1 MEDNLIVDLYWARS
15 ENAIA
20 ETAAKYGRYCYSI
33 AYNILTN
40 VEDANEAVNDTW
52 LGAWNS
58 IPPHRP
64 SVLSTFLGKITRRV
78 SINKWDERNA
88 KKRGAGEIAL
98 ALDELVD
105 CVPSSQNVERTIE
118 RKELTRAINA
128 FLAQLSETERDI
140 FVCRYWF
147 MSSIKEISANFKI
160 SESNAKTSLFRTRKK
175 LYSYL
180 QEEGY

>member
-1 MEDNLIVDLYWARS
+1 MEDNLIVDLYWTRS

-20 ETAAKYGRYCYSI
+20 ETSAKYGRYCYFI

-40 VEDANEAVNDTW
+40 IEDANEAVNDTW

-88 KKRGAGEIAL
+88 KKRGTGEIAI
-98 ALDELVD
+98 ALDELSD
-105 CVPSSQNVERTIE
+105 CVPSSQNVERAIE
-118 RKELTRAINA
+118 LKELTRAINA

-147 MSSIKEISANFKI
+147 MHSIKEITSAFKI

-175 LYSYL
+175 LYSHL
-180 QEEGY
+180 QKEGY

>member
-1 MEDNLIVDLYWARS
+1 MEDNLIVDLYWTRS
-15 ENAIA
+15 ENAIV
-20 ETAAKYGRYCYSI
+20 ETSAKYGRYCYSI

-40 VEDANEAVNDTW
+40 IEDANEAVNDTW

-88 KKRGAGEIAL
+88 KKRGTGEIAI
-98 ALDELVD
+98 ALDELSD
-105 CVPSSQNVERTIE
+105 CVPSSQNVERAIE
-118 RKELTRAINA
+118 LKELTRAINA

-147 MSSIKEISANFKI
+147 MHSIKEIASAFKI

-180 QEEGY
+180 QKEGY

>member
-78 SINKWDERNA
+78 SINKWGERNA

-118 RKELTRAINA
+118 LKELTRAINA

-180 QEEGY
+180 QKEGY

>member
-1 MEDNLIVDLYWARS
+1 MDDQAILDLYFDRS
-15 ENAIA
+15 ESAIS
-20 ETAAKYGRYCYSI
+20 ETAAKYGPYCYSI